1 MTRQSIH
8 DRILSRNT
16 PTNAENAERLGAVA
30 RNWPKKAIFSALS
43 VAILGLGGYLAV
55 YSDKMEGL
63 FSQVGVAETTLPKG
77 DQLDTPFLQHAK
89 QAGLQT
95 CSSLFPALGN
105 LLTNG
110 SQYSVQSVWNT
121 KAPNEHAVQAFVGM
135 DYASESY
142 KGSAAGIVFAA
153 PSGSACEGAMIRV
166 APFATS
172 CGNIPSLLPQGSVLA
187 NTLGQVAVYSLANNN
202 GSAMLLPSGNS
213 CVVIS
218 VASASK

>member
-8 DRILSRNT
+8 DRIMSRNPAT
-16 PTNAENAERLGAVA
+16 SANAGEERKAVG
-30 RNWPKKAIFSALS
+30 RNWPKPALLSAFG
-43 VAILGLGGYLAV
+43 VVILGIGGYAAMH
-55 YSDKMEGL
+55 YDKAGAL
-63 FSQVGVAETTLPKG
+63 FSQQAAAETTQPDSG
-77 DQLDTPFLQHAK
+77 QPDTPFLQHAK
-89 QAGLQT
+89 EAGLQT
-95 CSSLFPALGN
+95 CSTLFPALGA

-110 SQYSVQSVWNT
+110 SQYNVQSAWNT
-121 KAPNEHAVQAFVGM
+121 RAPNEHAIQAFVGM

-172 CGNIPSLLPQGSVLA
+172 CSNIPSLLPQGSVLA